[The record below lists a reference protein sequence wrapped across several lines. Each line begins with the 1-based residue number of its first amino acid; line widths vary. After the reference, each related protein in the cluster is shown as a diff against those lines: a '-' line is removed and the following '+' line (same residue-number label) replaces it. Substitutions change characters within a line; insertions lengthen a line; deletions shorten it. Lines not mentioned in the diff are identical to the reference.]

1 LADTTTTS
9 GFLMLQT
16 STTPNFGAGNLSG
29 SFALGSTED
38 VTGVKGSIVGTFTF
52 DGANKY
58 TAIADIVGVPNA
70 AIQANATF
78 TGTTAT
84 NEDGA
89 GVIDGGN
96 ENFVTNGTFILAID
110 GDGTFEPFLY
120 VAVKQ

>member
-16 STTPNFGAGNLSG
+16 TTTPNFGAGNLSG

-78 TGTTAT
+78 TGTTAI

-89 GVIDGGN
+89 GVIDGGTRISLPTARLFWQST
-96 ENFVTNGTFILAID
+96 EMEHSSRFFMWL
-110 GDGTFEPFLY
+110 
-120 VAVKQ
+120 